1 MVVPSAL
8 CALRK
13 RPRAVK
19 NLLACIT
26 ARVVFLCTLYV
37 VVDDRTV
44 NDARR
49 DSKSLIKTLFD
60 AGDSDECDTLCGA
73 YFYKVPLTFFALND

>member
-19 NLLACIT
+19 NLLACII
-26 ARVVFLCTLYV
+26 ARAVFLFTPYV

-49 DSKSLIKTLFD
+49 DSKSLIKTFFD
-60 AGDSDECDTLCGA
+60 AGNSDECNTLCGV
-73 YFYKVPLTFFALND
+73 YFYEVPLTFFALNA